1 MSETQSVIKKRI
13 HHLRELMVSKGA
25 KACVVLSAD
34 PHLSEYLPEHWQARA
49 WLSGFQ
55 GSAGT
60 LVVTPDFAGLWTD
73 SRYWEQAVVDLAG
86 TGIELMRAGQQD
98 VPSPPD
104 WIVSQLAAGDC
115 VAIDGNTLS
124 VAAHRQWLQILS
136 GHAIRLQTDLD
147 LPGDAWAD
155 RPALPHAPVYAHAP
169 DFAGRSRADKLAAVR
184 KEMKDKTAQWHWLSA
199 LDDIAWILNLRGQD
213 VAYNPVFLS
222 HLLICEHDA
231 RLFIDQTK
239 IPQELQREL
248 ERDGI
253 VLDAYEA
260 VGGVLACLP
269 ESDTLLF
276 DPVRTT
282 AGLLSSAAFV
292 KQCEADNPSQ
302 VMKACKTEAELAHIR
317 ETMEMDGAALCEFF
331 AWFEDHVGKEKIS
344 ELMVDEHITAARAR
358 RPHFVCPSFSTI
370 AAFNANGAMPHYQA
384 TESSY
389 AWIEGDGLLLIDSGG
404 QYLGGTTDITRVVPV
419 GIPTSNQKRDYTLVL
434 KGMIALSQAVFPQ
447 GVAGSALDVLAR
459 MPLWQAGLEFGHGTG
474 HGVGYFLNV
483 HEGPQSISYRAART
497 VPMQVGMVTSNEPGL
512 YRPGQWGIRIEN
524 LIACQSARQSD
535 FGHFLQ
541 FETLTLCPIDTR
553 CIEPALMS
561 DTDKQWLN
569 HYHGQVRQRL
579 LPHVN
584 GAAKNWLITRTEPL

>member
-1 MSETQSVIKKRI
+1 MSETQIVIKKRI
-13 HHLRELMVSKGA
+13 QHLRELMLSRGV

-34 PHLSEYLPEHWQARA
+34 PHLSEYLPEHWQTRA

-60 LVVTPDFAGLWTD
+60 LLVTPDFAGLWTD
-73 SRYWEQAVVDLAG
+73 SRYWEQAIVDL
-86 TGIELMRAGQQD
+86 TDTDIELMRAGQEG
-98 VPSPPD
+98 VPSPSD
-104 WIVSQLAAGDC
+104 WLVLNLAAGDC
-115 VAIDGNTLS
+115 VAVDGDTLS
-124 VAAHRQWLQILS
+124 VAAHRQWLQVLS
-136 GHAIRLQTDLD
+136 GSAIRLQTDLD
-147 LPGDAWAD
+147 LPGEVWAD
-155 RPALPHAPVYAHAP
+155 RPALPHAPVYAHASH
-169 DFAGRSRADKLAAVR
+169 FAGRSRADKLAAVR
-184 KEMKDKTAQWHWLSA
+184 KEMSEKKAQWHWLSS

-222 HLLICEHDA
+222 HFLIGERDA
-231 RLFIDQTK
+231 RLFIDQSK
-239 IPQELQREL
+239 IPDELRRDL
-248 ERDGI
+248 EVDGI
-253 VLDAYEA
+253 VLESYDALA
-260 VGGVLACLP
+260 GVLACLP

-276 DPVRTT
+276 DPARTT

-302 VMKACKTEAELAHIR
+302 IMKACKTEAELAHIR

-331 AWFEDHVGKEKIS
+331 AWFEDRVGKERVS
-344 ELMVDEHITAARAR
+344 ELMVDERITAARAR

-384 TESSY
+384 TEQSH

-404 QYLGGTTDITRVVPV
+404 QYLGGTTDITRVVPI
-419 GIPTSNQKRDYTLVL
+419 GTLTASQKHDYTLVL
-434 KGMIALSQAVFPQ
+434 KGMIALSQAVFPK
-447 GVAGSALDVLAR
+447 GVAGSTLDVLAR
-459 MPLWQAGLEFGHGTG
+459 MPLWQSGLEFGHGTG

-483 HEGPQSISYRAART
+483 HEGPQSISYRAPRA

-524 LIACQSARQSD
+524 LIACQPARQTD
-535 FGHFLQ
+535 FGDFLQ

-553 CIEPALMS
+553 CIEPTLMT
-561 DTDKQWLN
+561 DTDRQWLN

-579 LPHVN
+579 LPHVS

>member
-222 HLLICEHDA
+222 HLLIGEHDA

-302 VMKACKTEAELAHIR
+302 VMKACKTEAELA
-317 ETMEMDGAALCEFF
+317 
-331 AWFEDHVGKEKIS
+331 
-344 ELMVDEHITAARAR
+344 
-358 RPHFVCPSFSTI
+358 
-370 AAFNANGAMPHYQA
+370 
-384 TESSY
+384 
-389 AWIEGDGLLLIDSGG
+389 
-404 QYLGGTTDITRVVPV
+404 
-419 GIPTSNQKRDYTLVL
+419 
-434 KGMIALSQAVFPQ
+434 
-447 GVAGSALDVLAR
+447 
-459 MPLWQAGLEFGHGTG
+459 
-474 HGVGYFLNV
+474 
-483 HEGPQSISYRAART
+483 
-497 VPMQVGMVTSNEPGL
+497 
-512 YRPGQWGIRIEN
+512 
-524 LIACQSARQSD
+524 
-535 FGHFLQ
+535 
-541 FETLTLCPIDTR
+541 
-553 CIEPALMS
+553 
-561 DTDKQWLN
+561 
-569 HYHGQVRQRL
+569 
-579 LPHVN
+579 
-584 GAAKNWLITRTEPL
+584 